1 MSGGGGGA
9 GRGGIVSPG
18 GGGGSGKFSLETS
31 STSDKPTPQQAH
43 V

>member
-1 MSGGGGGA
+1 GGGGV

-18 GGGGSGKFSLETS
+18 GGGGSGKS
-31 STSDKPTPQQAH
+31 SFDLSSPSDKRTPQQVH